1 MSEYDWFVAWWRDQW
16 RPRWEKVPSEEIFR
30 STSDYARWIDAGNP
44 GFTGT
49 PQGFEATIRG
59 EQTPQARKGTL
70 REGSAS
76 STGTARWEKPPPG
89 TFDILGGLFP
99 ERGDLARF
107 QDFVRRYYPNDWKS
121 IAQDATFNP
130 ANGVFQAW
138 IKLGKPNEFEK
149 ISPLSLPSVK
159 FSGEKKEPPPPGFSA
174 NTGLLPESGRVVQP
188 EGFIRPSGSSG
199 VAGSPAGAPADTP
212 PEEPTSPDD
221 KWLGPPPPTGQQ
233 VAPGVFWDADKEK
246 WLDAQGFEL
255 TESAAKVLIKRFTTP
270 TAEDRLLKEQENIR
284 RLQEKGNIFQEQQT
298 ALLGAYGSQQT
309 SDVQLQQ
316 ARFDAYEEARKQI
329 LQDATGPADWI
340 VRFAAQNTPNPH
352 RPEKLSDF
360 ESLTQSVQQ
369 ATNKRGQAIKNSQ
382 RLFTE
387 EMNALES
394 GNEGLA
400 KELQTKWE
408 ASNKAIQHFDKVLF
422 TVNKE
427 LAKGPQENAEFFGA
441 EERQVQTLPN
451 LPNFLAQFTGGG
463 AGQRI
468 DEIGPI
474 RTLSGKQLAN
484 LNPTTSGALTGLAE
498 FQGGLSFPD
507 RLAASVAQLPRDVS
521 RGPQTTPFMQ
531 RGGIV

>member
-30 STSDYARWIDAGNP
+30 STSDYARWINAGNP

-49 PQGFEATIRG
+49 PQGFESTIRG
-59 EQTPQARKGTL
+59 EQAPVRGRAGAGRGG
-70 REGSAS
+70 RG
-76 STGTARWEKPPPG
+76 GFG
-89 TFDILGGLFP
+89 TFGQQDFPTLVGFP
-99 ERGDLARF
+99 ELPGDIERAF
-107 QDFVRRYYPNDWKS
+107 
-121 IAQDATFNP
+121 T
-130 ANGVFQAW
+130 
-138 IKLGKPNEFEK
+138 
-149 ISPLSLPSVK
+149 
-159 FSGEKKEPPPPGFSA
+159 PGA
-174 NTGLLPESGRVVQP
+174 GRLQQGTPLLPAP
-188 EGFIRPSGSSG
+188 
-199 VAGSPAGAPADTP
+199 AGPIAPVTGAPADTP
-212 PEEPTSPDD
+212 PEEPTSPDE
-221 KWLGPPPPTGQQ
+221 KWAGPPPPTGQQ

-369 ATNKRGQAIKNSQ
+369 ATNKRRQAIKNSQ

-427 LAKGPQENAEFFGA
+427 LAKGPQEIAEFFGA